1 MTTQSA
7 HVSGLMG
14 LLLMT
19 ATTGWTAPASESTA
33 SGFSVAVASAA
44 VLDNTALM
52 ELSGTVAV
60 MSVELSAGSVIAVLG
75 STGTAASVSV
85 EFSLASYT
93 LLKDLIGVPL
103 QSVVHA
109 SGTALVVGT
118 KVVAFIPNVAGETL
132 LWASGYGK

>member
-93 LLKDLIGVPL
+93 CLLYTSPSPRDKR
-103 QSVVHA
+103 QSRMPSSA
-109 SGTALVVGT
+109 
-118 KVVAFIPNVAGETL
+118 
-132 LWASGYGK
+132 